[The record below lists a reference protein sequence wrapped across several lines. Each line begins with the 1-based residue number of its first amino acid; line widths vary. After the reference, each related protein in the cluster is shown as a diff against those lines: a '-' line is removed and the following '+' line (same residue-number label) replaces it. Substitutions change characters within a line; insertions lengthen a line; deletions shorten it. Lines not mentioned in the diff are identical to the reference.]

1 MAFNERYSVII
12 VLPMHFSQFWANY
25 IARHVMETHKSGTP
39 SFLCRSLLLSSI
51 VFNDNDTNLS
61 HGRRFN

>member
-12 VLPMHFSQFWANY
+12 VLPMHFSQFWAKY

-39 SFLCRSLLLSSI
+39 SFFVSI
-51 VFNDNDTNLS
+51 PTIKFYCI
-61 HGRRFN
+61 